1 MAMKAQT
8 VHYGI
13 FQQGF
18 ERIAPTTYI
27 FQDYREISTKML
39 NMTMRVYHNLMRV
52 AQNMS
57 DLHLHH
63 K

>member
-8 VHYGI
+8 VHDGV

-18 ERIAPTTYI
+18 EWIAPSTDI

-39 NMTMRVYHNLMRV
+39 NMTMRAIIIL
-52 AQNMS
+52 
-57 DLHLHH
+57 
-63 K
+63 

>member
-8 VHYGI
+8 VHDGI

-18 ERIAPTTYI
+18 EWIGPTKYI

-39 NMTMRVYHNLMRV
+39 NMTTRVIIIL
-52 AQNMS
+52 
-57 DLHLHH
+57 
-63 K
+63 